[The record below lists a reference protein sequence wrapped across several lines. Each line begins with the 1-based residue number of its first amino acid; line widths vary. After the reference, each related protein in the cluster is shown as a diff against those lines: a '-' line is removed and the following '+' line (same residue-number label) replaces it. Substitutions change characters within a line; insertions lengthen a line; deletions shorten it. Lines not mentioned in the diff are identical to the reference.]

1 MGVPERAGPD
11 LPGHVRIP
19 GSIEVKPDLAESGM
33 SRKASGAGNEP
44 VRVGIV
50 GMGIR
55 GTMYARICRALA
67 DVELVGTCDL
77 AEGAREAAVAE
88 FGVPGLAA
96 GLRCPARWRRGW

>member
-1 MGVPERAGPD
+1 
-11 LPGHVRIP
+11 
-19 GSIEVKPDLAESGM
+19 M

-88 FGVPGLAA
+88 FGVPGFAA
-96 GLRCPARWRRGW
+96 GVRCPARWRRGW